1 MEYLLQHIEVVA
13 ELYNIVET
21 LGDEVDFF
29 NEDPIFLFVGQ
40 CELDN
45 IDYFSIRQAL
55 VNTKQREM
63 LQLFDDL
70 VDMTD
75 KLLDPEI
82 ASIYRA
88 M

>member
-45 IDYFSIRQAL
+45 IDYFFHPVGTGQYQTEGNVTAI
-55 VNTKQREM
+55 
-63 LQLFDDL
+63 
-70 VDMTD
+70 
-75 KLLDPEI
+75 
-82 ASIYRA
+82 
-88 M
+88 